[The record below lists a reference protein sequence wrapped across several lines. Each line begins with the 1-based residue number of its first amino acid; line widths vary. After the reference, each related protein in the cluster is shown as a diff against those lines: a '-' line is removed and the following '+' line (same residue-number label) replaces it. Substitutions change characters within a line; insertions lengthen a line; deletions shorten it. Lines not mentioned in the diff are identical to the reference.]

1 MLDISRLN
9 GIVPAKVLGELPKIM
24 DRYELNTPLRLAHFL
39 AQCAHESRNFKV
51 VYEDLNYKPQ
61 RIMQVWPKRFPT
73 LLSTKGYAF
82 NPEALA
88 NKAYAGVIGNG
99 TEKSGD
105 GWKFR
110 GRGYIQL
117 TGRENYQN
125 FSNYAKLPSVTINP
139 DLVATEYPLQSA
151 AWFWTVYKK
160 LNPLADA
167 NDLNRITRIVNGGYK
182 GLEERRAWFNK
193 IFAAL

>member
-9 GIVPAKVLGELPKIM
+9 GIVPAKVLGELPKIL

-39 AQCAHESRNFKV
+39 AQCAHESTVFKV
-51 VYEDLNYKPQ
+51 VFEDLHYKPQ

-125 FSNYAKLPSVTINP
+125 FSNYAKLPSVMINP

-182 GLEERRAWFNK
+182 GLEDRRAWFNK
-193 IFAAL
+193 IHSAL

>member
-1 MLDISRLN
+1 
-9 GIVPAKVLGELPKIM
+9 
-24 DRYELNTPLRLAHFL
+24 
-39 AQCAHESRNFKV
+39 
-51 VYEDLNYKPQ
+51 
-61 RIMQVWPKRFPT
+61 MQVWPKRFPT

-125 FSNYAKLPSVTINP
+125 FSNYAKLPSVMINP

-182 GLEERRAWFNK
+182 GLEDRRAWFNK
-193 IFAAL
+193 IHSAL

>member
-9 GIVPAKVLGELPKIM
+9 GIVPAKVLGELPKIL
-24 DRYELNTPLRLAHFL
+24 DRYELTTKLRLAHFL

-125 FSNYAKLPSVTINP
+125 FSNYAKLPSVMINP

-151 AWFWTVYKK
+151 AWFWVTRK
-160 LNPLADA
+160 LNEVADT
-167 NDLNRITRIVNGGYK
+167 NDLNRVTKIVNGGYH
-182 GLEERRAWFNK
+182 GLEDRRAWFNK

>member
-39 AQCAHESRNFKV
+39 AQCAHESAGFTRVTENLK
-51 VYEDLNYKPQ
+51 YNPERL
-61 RIMQVWPKRFPT
+61 MQVFPRHFPT
-73 LLSTKGYAF
+73 LLSTKAYAHK
-82 NPEALA
+82 PEAIA
-88 NKAYAGVIGNG
+88 NKVYAGRIGNG

-117 TGRENYQN
+117 TGKANYQD
-125 FSNYAKLPSVTINP
+125 FANYAKLLSILINP

-151 AWFWTVYKK
+151 AWFWVTRK
-160 LNPLADA
+160 LNEVADT
-167 NDLNRITRIVNGGYK
+167 NDLNRVTKIVNGGYH
-182 GLEERRAWFNK
+182 GLEDRRAWFNK
-193 IFAAL
+193 IYSAL